1 MEGGEWAFI
10 LILSTYSNTN
20 FMNQPSGH
28 NSGFGRQEDPS
39 PYRPTEDEKTLAI
52 LCHVL
57 GIFFWIFPSLI
68 IYLWKKDES
77 PYIAEHAREAL
88 NFQITI
94 TLIGIIMFVTI
105 IGILFLWVLGPL
117 DVVLCILAALKASE
131 NKIYRYPLT
140 WRLVK

>member
-1 MEGGEWAFI
+1 
-10 LILSTYSNTN
+10 
-20 FMNQPSGH
+20 MNQQQSYWD
-28 NSGFGRQEDPS
+28 SGFKKEGVES
-39 PYRPTEDEKTLAI
+39 GAYIPTGDERTLAI
-52 LCHVL
+52 LCHAL

-77 PYIAEHAREAL
+77 AYIAEHAKEAL

-94 TLIGIIMFVTI
+94 TLLGIIMFITI

-117 DVVLCILAALKASE
+117 AVVLCILAALKASE
-131 NKIYRYPLT
+131 NRIYRYPLT

>member
-10 LILSTYSNTN
+10 LILVTHSNTN

-28 NSGFGRQEDPS
+28 NSGFSRQEDPS

-57 GIFFWIFPSLI
+57 GIFFWIFSSLI